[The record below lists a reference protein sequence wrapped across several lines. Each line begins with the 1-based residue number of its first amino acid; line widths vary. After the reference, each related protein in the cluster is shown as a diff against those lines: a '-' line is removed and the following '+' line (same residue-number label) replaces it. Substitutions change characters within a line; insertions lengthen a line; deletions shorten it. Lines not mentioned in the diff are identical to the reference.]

1 MQGSKDR
8 VFIHEEPQKI
18 DGPSTKHPPIED
30 STAEKVSTSEAR
42 GASKVSQASE
52 AVDKVHRSSS
62 KERRD
67 SLAVVQR
74 ASSKQSRDSLVDY
87 ATVED
92 LACWLPSPKGN
103 DVRQDSPAKSNVERY
118 FEGSRFNPELPVLA
132 ALDCERYRNRCRS
145 TSPRPCKKSVFTNE
159 SLRTF
164 GASSRLGRCV
174 PVGERFCASPMQLP
188 RHLGLRPAAVQPCGV
203 DNLAASRKSFYRPS
217 AVELRPRKAVT
228 SGLVQMDSKDL
239 LKGLVSRRHHSD
251 SDSDSE
257 DSVPD
262 IPTQVPT
269 RRSSIRRQPTDK
281 VGHEPSV
288 QLSMPKCLQK
298 FREERHK
305 SAEKGSKWMEGLM
318 SGRTALER
326 RTGKTPSRNRRGS
339 LSESGPPVASS
350 PSGKP
355 LVLAQQSIQQIRK
368 MSCAVGFDNKID
380 YETLRKEQKQANA
393 NSMNSVLRGSHR
405 KKTWANSIRKDF
417 RRGATLAQ
425 DVVAL
430 IEDIEKP
437 LEVVF
442 APGGAGFVVDFT
454 NGVLQSVT
462 EGEPAHLLG
471 VCVGMRILTIDGEPY
486 SEESFRAA
494 ALGTKHYEVTFQKVR
509 MDRMESDGQN
519 SSSSTFGD
527 SEDEE
532 NVEEDSIMPTA
543 GKGSHDTRRQSVEL
557 RRGPSRFVLP
567 SARGDRLDRLRK
579 LALLRWTPKSDYRL
593 RCVSDKELQRL
604 AEAFRRYDY
613 DHSGC
618 LDGFEFQ
625 DAIADLGLKP
635 NCRGDRKEL
644 VRILK
649 LEGGEL
655 DFVQFCTAVSTIR
668 DKIQDSNREGMWK
681 AFKNFAV
688 NSKGDVKG
696 ECALCLE
703 SLMDVFASLS
713 LSPESNEERLAFLNA
728 VVECDVD
735 GSGMIDWS
743 EFQPL
748 VMIVREQ
755 LYQSRREREIQLAE
769 KWRLKPDMFMQFRS
783 ILLDLHDT
791 FLSLDAN
798 NSGAL
803 EHFQV
808 HKMLVK
814 FDFGPDMRF
823 VIDICK
829 EDPILEGIFHHRE
842 TLSFPVILTIMQR
855 FRDMHEKMG
864 GLDLRNI
871 FDAYDIDQSGDLG
884 LEEIVQ
890 LLKELDVK
898 VGSQISM
905 DEVEAIYH
913 KADYDGSGTIEY
925 EEFQALYRDIREV
938 MAANKLRQGKFAA
951 RRVGLSE
958 EAYWDLSQVFNMIDL
973 EGCGSVTFDDMVEAL
988 TEIGVVDMLTTLNN
1002 WQRGRYESDAASR
1015 RYSFEDFLNLMKDS
1029 GSLTVGINDTVVQTK
1044 GVEDQFRKWSVLRV
1058 TPMENTVLAGAAASL
1073 PTRPTALLDGVNKI
1087 ASHGAVF
1094 MPKGIESM
1102 KEDASTII
1110 RKLQTIAP
1118 GGSARQ
1124 TGSLTTPVIKPLTVT
1139 KYLAEGR
1146 GTRKQTPDAA
1156 DMSPRVKP
1164 SHRKTTP
1171 KDKVSGFEAKLAK
1184 DKVRAEEDA
1193 VSKPEQDDEGLD
1205 SLRAL
1210 FKQSASML
1218 ESTGY

>member
-1 MQGSKDR
+1 
-8 VFIHEEPQKI
+8 
-18 DGPSTKHPPIED
+18 
-30 STAEKVSTSEAR
+30 
-42 GASKVSQASE
+42 
-52 AVDKVHRSSS
+52 
-62 KERRD
+62 
-67 SLAVVQR
+67 
-74 ASSKQSRDSLVDY
+74 
-87 ATVED
+87 
-92 LACWLPSPKGN
+92 
-103 DVRQDSPAKSNVERY
+103 
-118 FEGSRFNPELPVLA
+118 
-132 ALDCERYRNRCRS
+132 
-145 TSPRPCKKSVFTNE
+145 
-159 SLRTF
+159 
-164 GASSRLGRCV
+164 
-174 PVGERFCASPMQLP
+174 
-188 RHLGLRPAAVQPCGV
+188 
-203 DNLAASRKSFYRPS
+203 
-217 AVELRPRKAVT
+217 
-228 SGLVQMDSKDL
+228 
-239 LKGLVSRRHHSD
+239 
-251 SDSDSE
+251 
-257 DSVPD
+257 
-262 IPTQVPT
+262 
-269 RRSSIRRQPTDK
+269 
-281 VGHEPSV
+281 
-288 QLSMPKCLQK
+288 
-298 FREERHK
+298 
-305 SAEKGSKWMEGLM
+305 
-318 SGRTALER
+318 
-326 RTGKTPSRNRRGS
+326 
-339 LSESGPPVASS
+339 
-350 PSGKP
+350 
-355 LVLAQQSIQQIRK
+355 
-368 MSCAVGFDNKID
+368 
-380 YETLRKEQKQANA
+380 
-393 NSMNSVLRGSHR
+393 
-405 KKTWANSIRKDF
+405 
-417 RRGATLAQ
+417 
-425 DVVAL
+425 
-430 IEDIEKP
+430 
-437 LEVVF
+437 
-442 APGGAGFVVDFT
+442 
-454 NGVLQSVT
+454 
-462 EGEPAHLLG
+462 
-471 VCVGMRILTIDGEPY
+471 
-486 SEESFRAA
+486 
-494 ALGTKHYEVTFQKVR
+494 
-509 MDRMESDGQN
+509 
-519 SSSSTFGD
+519 
-527 SEDEE
+527 
-532 NVEEDSIMPTA
+532 
-543 GKGSHDTRRQSVEL
+543 
-557 RRGPSRFVLP
+557 
-567 SARGDRLDRLRK
+567 
-579 LALLRWTPKSDYRL
+579 
-593 RCVSDKELQRL
+593 
-604 AEAFRRYDY
+604 
-613 DHSGC
+613 
-618 LDGFEFQ
+618 
-625 DAIADLGLKP
+625 LKP

-681 AFKNFAV
+681 AFKKFAD

-696 ECALCLE
+696 EGALCLE

-814 FDFGPDMRF
+814 FDLGPDLRS
-823 VIDICK
+823 VINICT

-855 FRDMHEKMG
+855 FRDMHEKLG

-988 TEIGVVDMLTTLNN
+988 TEIGVMDMLTTLNN
-1002 WQRGRYESDAASR
+1002 WQRGLLGYAASR
-1015 RYSFEDFLNLMKDS
+1015 RYSFEDFINLMKDS
-1029 GSLTVGINDTVVQTK
+1029 GSLTVGINDTVVTTK
-1044 GVEDQFRKWSVLRV
+1044 GVEDQFRRWSVLRV

-1094 MPKGIESM
+1094 MPKDIGSM

-1118 GGSARQ
+1118 GGSARHS
-1124 TGSLTTPVIKPLTVT
+1124 GSLTTPVIKPLTVP

-1146 GTRKQTPDAA
+1146 GTRKNTQPDAA
-1156 DMSPRVKP
+1156 DAGVKP
-1164 SHRKTTP
+1164 SHSKTKS

-1193 VSKPEQDDEGLD
+1193 VSKPEQDEDEGLD

-1210 FKQSASML
+1210 FKQSANML